1 MQVTREQQQ
10 EWAALKY
17 DVMAH
22 SQREYNAIRQLFK
35 GNEWNE
41 EKEGSYRQLIQN
53 AYDTV
58 PTRGSLLNAYQ
69 HVWGYF
75 KRIATPEELVR
86 YRELSEH
93 FSSTT
98 DELLPFL
105 RELTVK
111 YQMKY
116 LLNSNL
122 LFPTKKTDS

>member
-1 MQVTREQQQ
+1 MEVTREQQQ

-22 SQREYNAIRQLFK
+22 SQKEYNAVRHLFK
-35 GNEWNE
+35 GNEWSE
-41 EKEGSYRQLIQN
+41 EKEVSYRRLLQS
-53 AYDTV
+53 AYDMV

-75 KRIATPEELVR
+75 KRIATPDELAR
-86 YRELSEH
+86 YRELSER
-93 FSSTT
+93 FSPIT

-116 LLNSNL
+116 LLSSNL
-122 LFPTKKTDS
+122 LFPAKKTDR